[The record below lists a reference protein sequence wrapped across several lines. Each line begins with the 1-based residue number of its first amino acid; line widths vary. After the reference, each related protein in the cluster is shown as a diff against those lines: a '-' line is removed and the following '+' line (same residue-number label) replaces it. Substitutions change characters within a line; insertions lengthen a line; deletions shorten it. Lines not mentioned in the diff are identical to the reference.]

1 MAPPPGGAIESA
13 PTAPPPPP
21 GETTPLPGNKHLH
34 HRGRIIGDPHFFGK
48 HGERFDFHGRSNR
61 DYCVLTDKDLQ
72 INMHLFRGVRKGSTV
87 ITLMNFCKVFC
98 LFPQGLGPAFCVYS
112 SAVTLSILNFFCLKF
127 PLNIIQYVAENIAK
141 NL

>member
-13 PTAPPPPP
+13 PPAPPPPP
-21 GETTPLPGNKHLH
+21 GETTPLPANNHLH

-87 ITLMNFCKVFC
+87 ITLMNFC
-98 LFPQGLGPAFCVYS
+98 LFPQGLGPAVCAYS
-112 SAVTLSILNFFCLKF
+112 SAVTLSILNFFCLNF
-127 PLNIIQYVAENIAK
+127 PLYIIQYVAENIAK

>member
-1 MAPPPGGAIESA
+1 MVPPPGGAIESA
-13 PTAPPPPP
+13 PPAPPPPP

-61 DYCVLTDKDLQ
+61 DYCVLTDKDFQ

-87 ITLMNFCKVFC
+87 ITLMNSAKSFAYF
-98 LFPQGLGPAFCVYS
+98 LRALGQHFV
-112 SAVTLSILNFFCLKF
+112 
-127 PLNIIQYVAENIAK
+127 LNIQFSSNLVNLEFLLFKLPLLYIQ
-141 NL
+141 